1 MIISCD
7 WGTTKNK
14 STKIS
19 ELSEKIEGEAENQ
32 EGKDLVENFMPK
44 NGIPIIDTG
53 TVNLGGLNM
62 NFLNNQPKVD
72 KPIIPNKEA
81 ITSKIKVEAEPMVNN
96 INVTA
101 IIPKPDKNLEN
112 SSSNTTI
119 GAEIL
124 PIKNQKE
131 LSKKTLPSK

>member
-44 NGIPIIDTG
+44 NGIPIIDAG

-72 KPIIPNKEA
+72 KPIIPN
-81 ITSKIKVEAEPMVNN
+81 
-96 INVTA
+96 
-101 IIPKPDKNLEN
+101 
-112 SSSNTTI
+112 
-119 GAEIL
+119 
-124 PIKNQKE
+124 PIKK
-131 LSKKTLPSK
+131 L